1 MRAWEGLWYNPLRML
16 KKGFTLVE
24 LLIVIVVIAILSS
37 ITFRIMG
44 VSEDQEAR
52 NTTVKRLHAL
62 ESAIGGYYAAFGS
75 YPPVRLHG
83 SRNIFY
89 KVNEQ
94 GVQVVDDDPE
104 KGVLDWLR
112 VHAAC
117 KSQPVAM
124 SYPPSKSNWKE
135 ITQLS
140 QLLQKLASSGKGF
153 AYGRAAVVGFDGLQ
167 TPNQL
172 APKYDE
178 TEWTHLNLFKFGL
191 MSFLLPR
198 FLYMMQHP
206 DTTIYDKFAQ
216 WGDNN
221 NVPCRFEDGVP
232 YDKWEDLANDV
243 VPTADGK
250 TNPNAWKVALLPSQ
264 IITAR
269 WAACLQECCCFN
281 MENSGYRT
289 VWGVSVDRGGGAPPL
304 SEPGFSVQVNSGHH
318 YPPVYSSGEL
328 QKEQNDWTRAYAV
341 DGVTVIDGWG
351 EEFYYYSPP
360 PHQGYRLWSAGPNWK
375 TFPPW
380 ISETEI
386 NELSASDAKTARE
399 WKSDDIVHMSN

>member
-1 MRAWEGLWYNPLRML
+1 ML

-24 LLIVIVVIAILSS
+24 LLIVIVVIAILTS

-44 VSEDQEAR
+44 VSEDQSAR
-52 NTTVKRLHAL
+52 NITVLRLHAL

-89 KVNEQ
+89 KVNDQ

-104 KGVLDWLR
+104 DGVLNWFR

-124 SYPPSKSNWKE
+124 SYPFSESNLKAV
-135 ITQLS
+135 TKLS
-140 QLLQKLASSGKGF
+140 QQLQKLASSGKGF
-153 AYGRAAVVGFDGLQ
+153 AYGRAAVVGFDGLP
-167 TPNQL
+167 TPQQL
-172 APKYDE
+172 SGKYDE
-178 TEWTHLNLFKFGL
+178 AEWTHLNLFKFGL

-198 FLYMMQHP
+198 FLYMMQSR
-206 DTTIYDKFAQ
+206 DTSIYDKFAQ

-221 NVPCRFEDGVP
+221 NVPCRFEDGIP
-232 YDKWEDLANDV
+232 YDKWEDLAKDV
-243 VPTADGK
+243 VPTPDGK

-269 WAACLQECCCFN
+269 WAACLQGCCCFY
-281 MENSGYRT
+281 MESSGYQT
-289 VWGVSVDRGGGAPPL
+289 VWGVNVGGGEGGAPFL
-304 SEPGFSVQVNSGHH
+304 SEPGFSVQVNSGKEHH

-328 QKEQNDWTRAYAV
+328 QNEHNDWTRAYAA
-341 DGVTVIDGWG
+341 DGVTVIDGWE

-360 PHQGYRLWSAGPNWK
+360 PHQGYRLWSAGPNRK

-386 NELSASDAKTARE
+386 NKLSASDAKTARE
-399 WKSDDIVHMSN
+399 WKSDDVVHMSN